1 MGRKTKYPNSSTII
15 DSFYSAVSDYYH
27 TCSNQPSMHACVKQQ
42 DIADEFGISRLKVR
56 KILITTG
63 DLRYPETERIQNIL
77 SQGKKMDQIELITGM
92 KKSTINGFLPYS
104 KGVYKLRDVSAAA
117 ERTALYR
124 TRKEAVI
131 ELKENVHDDWSES
144 LWKTIIA
151 FQNYPFKTNIKKGRR
166 SAPPSEKFSYT
177 VSLIDSTS
185 SASLKDIHIEEY
197 DDTMLI
203 TGKDTKISRKTVEG
217 ACKTVLKQMKEHGC
231 ITSSQ
236 ELKAPGVEEYL
247 YPIFF
252 RFGIIEPSN

>member
-166 SAPPSEKFSYT
+166 SAPPSEKFSYMYRFERHAALVGQRLLGYVHGKPMSAYMLAQLLQLFCYRQKLHKSPLKECCRRILYQIFPKGSV
-177 VSLIDSTS
+177 VSQYFAAARPRCPAQIS
-185 SASLKDIHIEEY
+185 SA
-197 DDTMLI
+197 
-203 TGKDTKISRKTVEG
+203 
-217 ACKTVLKQMKEHGC
+217 
-231 ITSSQ
+231 
-236 ELKAPGVEEYL
+236 
-247 YPIFF
+247 
-252 RFGIIEPSN
+252 